1 MCVYA
6 CIMHKVSKY
15 MYLNACF
22 VLGNYKK
29 FFNLDWSFNE
39 KLLCV
44 YMVICFV
51 LIIRALL
58 SHVVMISLFFFLSF
72 SQTNNCSAPPISTS
86 SLPHTVSTS
95 HPQAVQTA
103 PTPSVTLTIPSYTVG
118 LHMPPSNVNSGTFLP
133 VLQVCVYPTHVQ

>member
-1 MCVYA
+1 MACVYMS

-44 YMVICFV
+44 YGN
-51 LIIRALL
+51 
-58 SHVVMISLFFFLSF
+58 LFCL
-72 SQTNNCSAPPISTS
+72 NNKGS
-86 SLPHTVSTS
+86 SLPR
-95 HPQAVQTA
+95 
-103 PTPSVTLTIPSYTVG
+103 
-118 LHMPPSNVNSGTFLP
+118 SND
-133 VLQVCVYPTHVQ
+133 